1 MYTLEEVKNIAS
13 LLQIG
18 RAMTILQFK
27 HFVLIYSIWYF
38 LSILYDVVYYLQ
50 CCIWC
55 CNEKDTDLTVWL
67 SILIWV
73 HSTRSY
79 FLSMPFLPPWQALHH
94 VRSIGHAS
102 FSTDFDLQL
111 AERAHCAWC
120 LMPPYFV
127 FTVVK
132 ILWQQR
138 SSCKC
143 RCLQPSLKFSE
154 GSNMEHASGLAWL
167 HGQTSWGHWLMIR
180 EAARLRIA
188 G

>member
-1 MYTLEEVKNIAS
+1 MMLYI
-13 LLQIG
+13 
-18 RAMTILQFK
+18 
-27 HFVLIYSIWYF
+27 IYNVA
-38 LSILYDVVYYLQ
+38 YDVVIRKTQTSQSGFPFWFEFIQQGLEETKE
-50 CCIWC
+50 
-55 CNEKDTDLTVWL
+55 NN
-67 SILIWV
+67 
-73 HSTRSY
+73 

-132 ILWQQR
+132 IWWQQR
-138 SSCKC
+138 SLCKC

-167 HGQTSWGHWLMIR
+167 HGQTSWGHRLGIR